1 MNRTTILVLTALILS
16 AALANAEIPAR
27 DNLLGPVR
35 TVTTSSGT
43 LTIDETPATFKITV
57 PGTSGVVPAGG
68 GPAKPA
74 EPAGEEGETEE
85 TGEEETAEP
94 AAGGPGPR
102 LFPSFIEASKAASGT
117 PLLSLDICGYAY
129 DQFGWGALTVVDVKL
144 EDGLGVLEA
153 GKQRFLI
160 DLLARVKTIY
170 DNTSGDAHIRAGDT
184 MAFLVAGIMLGRAAE
199 TLPPEVSVPEEIV
212 EKAEEQKT
220 AFLSRYPQAF
230 YATAP
235 WTWREDLTRI
245 MIRDRWL
252 SQPLEPGD
260 RDYHSLEKAM
270 VLTEA
275 LDSDPALSEQ
285 QRFLWDLYSSL
296 VGTGYGFTVP
306 EMTKIMAGDDYAT
319 VMADPNKRFLEVKR
333 DAIALAVPFRL
344 IPETRSLQY
353 YLVDLLVED
362 RKKVSFGTFENV
374 VRSVRAA
381 EVTLTPEA
389 GASWRAFEAYALD
402 ALIRPGETAE
412 AGKISMDDA
421 YKSRLISRLTY
432 AIVQEPGGS
441 GTLGGGEAS
450 GLGPAFTVEPVPS
463 YYLYLARSLDPL
475 GSALSKY
482 LGAAYGELHGF
493 RAGGSVTPTLDG
505 EMGDARELFYGFYL
519 ESCYNL
525 GMRPAA
531 GGVGDAKAAVERA
544 RNFAAGWASDPTF
557 GADIR
562 RLIPIAPA
570 KTFEGDDGIN
580 CLAVLG
586 VRAVEIIVEYD
597 TPPKIAGGEP
607 TIGPASY
614 TMLVPV
620 VVEVVTPGR
629 EVMPHEDYIAL
640 CDRYDTPDDLTNA
653 LEGRAVEAVEEIG
666 EEEEPGSILD
676 KLDTGTKVLVII
688 LLAFIVVI
696 IVVLVIKRRQ
706 DSAV

>member
-1 MNRTTILVLTALILS
+1 MNRTIVLVLTTLMLNAVCAS
-16 AALANAEIPAR
+16 AEIPAR
-27 DNLLGPVR
+27 DNLLSPVR
-35 TVTTSSGT
+35 TVTTSSGTT

-57 PGTSGVVPAGG
+57 PATSGVVPAGG
-68 GPAKPA
+68 SSPEAV
-74 EPAGEEGETEE
+74 EPTEEEAEE
-85 TGEEETAEP
+85 TGEEETVEP
-94 AAGGPGPR
+94 EVSSVGPK
-102 LFPSFIEASKAASGT
+102 LFPNFIEASKAASGT
-117 PLLSLDICGYAY
+117 PLLSFDVCGYAY
-129 DQFGWGALTVVDVKL
+129 DQFGWGVLTVTNVKL

-170 DNTSGDAHIRAGDT
+170 DNTSGDAHTQAGDT
-184 MAFLVAGIMLGRAAE
+184 MAFLVAGIMLGRADG
-199 TLPPEVSVPEEIV
+199 TLPPEVSVPDEIV
-212 EKAEEQKT
+212 DKAEAQKT
-220 AFLSRYPQAF
+220 AFLSQYPQAF

-245 MIRDRWL
+245 MVRDRWL

-275 LDSDPALSEQ
+275 LNSDPALLEQ

-296 VGTGYGFTVP
+296 VGAGYSFTVP
-306 EMTKIMAGDDYAT
+306 EMTEIMAGDDYAT

-333 DAIALAVPFRL
+333 DAIALGVPFRL
-344 IPETRSLQY
+344 MPETRSMEY
-353 YLVDLLVED
+353 FLVDLLVED

-412 AGKISMDDA
+412 SGKISMDDA
-421 YKSRLISRLTY
+421 YKSRLISRLKY

-441 GTLGGGEAS
+441 GILAGGGAG

-475 GSALSKY
+475 GSALSEY
-482 LGAAYGELHGF
+482 LGAAYGEIHGF
-493 RAGGSVTPTLDG
+493 RAGGAVTPTLDG
-505 EMGDARELFYGFYL
+505 ELGNARELFYGFYL

-531 GGVGDAKAAVERA
+531 GEVGDAKAAVERA
-544 RNFAAGWASDPTF
+544 RNFAAGWASDPVF

-570 KTFEGDDGIN
+570 KTIEGGDGIN

-586 VRAVEIIVEYD
+586 VRAVEIVAEYD
-597 TPPKIAGGEP
+597 TQPKITGGEP
-607 TIGPASY
+607 TLGPASY
-614 TMLVPV
+614 TILVPV
-620 VVEVVTPGR
+620 IVEVVMPGR

-640 CDRYDTPDDLTNA
+640 CGRYDTPDDLANA
-653 LEGRAVEAVEEIG
+653 LEGRFPDAADEAG
-666 EEEEPGSILD
+666 EEEVPGSVLD
-676 KLDTGTKVLVII
+676 KLDTGTKVLVIV
-688 LLAFIVVI
+688 LLAFIVII
-696 IVVLVIKRRQ
+696 IVVLVLKRRQ
-706 DSAV
+706 ESVV

>member
-1 MNRTTILVLTALILS
+1 MNRTIVLVLTTLMVNAVC
-16 AALANAEIPAR
+16 AGAEIPAR

-43 LTIDETPATFKITV
+43 TLTIDETPATFKITV
-57 PGTSGVVPAGG
+57 PATSAAVPSGG
-68 GPAKPA
+68 APDETA
-74 EPAGEEGETEE
+74 EPTEEEAEE
-85 TGEEETAEP
+85 TGGEETAEP
-94 AAGGPGPR
+94 EVNGVGPR
-102 LFPSFIEASKAASGT
+102 LFPSFVEASKAASGT
-117 PLLSLDICGYAY
+117 PLLSVDVCGYAY
-129 DQFGWGALTVVDVKL
+129 DQFGWGALTATDVKL

-170 DNTSGDAHIRAGDT
+170 DNTSGDAHTHAGGT
-184 MAFLVAGIMLGRAAE
+184 MAFLVAGIMLGRADG
-199 TLPPEVSVPEEIV
+199 TLPPEVSVREEIID
-212 EKAEEQKT
+212 EAEAQKT
-220 AFLSRYPQAF
+220 AFLSQYPQAF

-245 MIRDRWL
+245 IVRDRWL

-275 LDSDPALSEQ
+275 LNSDPALLEQ

-296 VGTGYGFTVP
+296 VGAGYSFTVP
-306 EMTKIMAGDDYAT
+306 EMTEIMAGDDYAT
-319 VMADPNKRFLEVKR
+319 VVADPNKRFLEVKR
-333 DAIALAVPFRL
+333 DAIALGVPFRL
-344 IPETRSLQY
+344 MPETRSMEY
-353 YLVDLLVED
+353 FLVDLLVED

-402 ALIRPGETAE
+402 ALIRPGETPE
-412 AGKISMDDA
+412 SGKISMDDA

-441 GTLGGGEAS
+441 GNLGGGGAG

-475 GSALSKY
+475 GSALSEY
-482 LGAAYGELHGF
+482 LGVAYGELHGF
-493 RAGGSVTPTLDG
+493 RAGGAVTPTLEG
-505 EMGDARELFYGFYL
+505 ELGNARELFYGFYL

-525 GMRPAA
+525 GMSPAA

-544 RNFAAGWASDPTF
+544 RNFAGGWASDPVF

-570 KTFEGDDGIN
+570 KTLEGGDGIN

-586 VRAVEIIVEYD
+586 VRVVEIVVEYD
-597 TPPKIAGGEP
+597 TQPKVTGGEP
-607 TIGPASY
+607 TLGPASY
-614 TMLVPV
+614 TILVPV
-620 VVEVVTPGR
+620 IVEVVTPGR

-640 CDRYDTPDDLTNA
+640 CDRYDTPDALANA
-653 LEGRAVEAVEEIG
+653 LEGRFPDAVDEAG
-666 EEEEPGSILD
+666 EEEVPGSVLD

-688 LLAFIVVI
+688 LLAFIVII
-696 IVVLVIKRRQ
+696 IVVLVLKRRQ
-706 DSAV
+706 ESVV